1 MSNKHPSTAI
11 EREFE
16 LERVALFSDAVFA
29 IAITLLIIDIKW
41 PEGEHG
47 AGVSP
52 WKHIQPMFLSF
63 AALVISFF
71 FIGRF
76 WSLHL
81 QLFRMLKKYNQALI
95 KRNLFFL
102 FFIVTFPFTAAG
114 IAGHVQEGFL
124 LPLYLYFINI
134 TALSAAHFA
143 LCRYIVR
150 EKTALSVEGFAAE
163 KKYFYMRALYTTI
176 ALAATLVV
184 LVIVDVTTGG
194 KLEYVT
200 STPASVAIFLLIARK
215 KIKKY
220 KPADVED
227 Y

>member
-1 MSNKHPSTAI
+1 MSHKHPSTAI

-41 PEGEHG
+41 PEGGHE
-47 AGVSP
+47 AGVST
-52 WKHIQPMFLSF
+52 WKHIQPMFMSF

-81 QLFRMLKKYNQALI
+81 QLFRMIKKYNQGLI

-114 IAGHVQEGFL
+114 IAGHVQEKFL
-124 LPLYLYFINI
+124 LPLYLYFINV
-134 TALSAAHFA
+134 TAVSAAHLF
-143 LCRYIVR
+143 LCRLIVK
-150 EKTALSVEGFAAE
+150 EKSGLAVEGFAAE
-163 KKYFYMRALYTTI
+163 KKYFYMRALYTTL
-176 ALAATLVV
+176 ALLCTLVV
-184 LVIVDVTTGG
+184 LVIMDFSFDGRV
-194 KLEYVT
+194 EYVT
-200 STPASVAIFLLIARK
+200 LAPASIAVFLLLAQK
-215 KIKKY
+215 KIKRY
-220 KPADVED
+220 KPSDIDD

>member
-1 MSNKHPSTAI
+1 MSHKHPSTAI

-41 PEGEHG
+41 PEGEHM
-47 AGVSP
+47 AGESM
-52 WKHIQPMFLSF
+52 WKHIQPMFMSF

-81 QLFRMLKKYNQALI
+81 QLFRMLKKYNQGLI

-114 IAGHVQEGFL
+114 IAGHVRENFL
-124 LPLYLYFINI
+124 LPLYLYFINV
-134 TALSAAHFA
+134 TAVSAAHFI
-143 LCRYIVR
+143 LCRYIFR
-150 EKTALSVEGFAAE
+150 GKSALSVEGFDAE
-163 KKYFYMRALYTTI
+163 KKYFYMRALYTTL
-176 ALAATLVV
+176 ALICSLVV
-184 LVIVDVTTGG
+184 LIIVDISFDGRV
-194 KLEYVT
+194 EYVT
-200 STPASVAIFLLIARK
+200 LAPASIAIILMIARK

-220 KPADVED
+220 KPADVDD

>member
-1 MSNKHPSTAI
+1 MSQKHHPTAI

-41 PEGEHG
+41 PESEHG
-47 AGVSP
+47 PVEDP
-52 WKHIQPMFLSF
+52 WKYMHPMIPGFV
-63 AALVISFF
+63 ALVSSFF

-81 QLFRMLKKYNQALI
+81 QLFRMVKQYNQSLI

-114 IAGHVQEGFL
+114 IAGHIQNGFV
-124 LPLYLYFINI
+124 LPLYLYFFNL
-134 TALSAAHFA
+134 AGVSAAHFL
-143 LCRYIVR
+143 LCHYIFR
-150 EKTALSVEGFAAE
+150 KKTSLAVDGFAPE
-163 KKYFYMRALYTTI
+163 KKYYYMRSLYTTI
-176 ALAATLVV
+176 ALTATLLVVV
-184 LVIVDVTTGG
+184 LCGLLFPGKTQIVTFSP
-194 KLEYVT
+194 L
-200 STPASVAIFLLIARK
+200 SVAVFMIIAKK
-215 KIKKY
+215 KINKY
-220 KPADVED
+220 KPAAIDE

>member
-1 MSNKHPSTAI
+1 MSHKHPSTAI

-41 PEGEHG
+41 PEGGEH
-47 AGVSP
+47 AGSP

-81 QLFRMLKKYNQALI
+81 QLFRMLKKYNQGLI

-124 LPLYLYFINI
+124 LPLYLYFINL
-134 TALSAAHFA
+134 TAVSAAHFA
-143 LCRYIVR
+143 LCRYIVK

-163 KKYFYMRALYTTI
+163 KKYFYMRALYTTL
-176 ALAATLVV
+176 ALASSLIV
-184 LVIVDVTTGG
+184 LVIADLILGG

-200 STPASVAIFLLIARK
+200 WTPASVALFLMIARK
-215 KIKKY
+215 KTKKY
-220 KPADVED
+220 KPADVDD